1 MERFTTS
8 FTGYRKEEVN
18 KFVADC
24 IKQVEGM
31 IDSLK
36 AKDLEIE
43 KLKSDLEKYKSL
55 EESLNKAIIMAEDTS
70 SQIKRMATDESTR
83 IVNDAKRNASRIV
96 NEALMEAEKVQME
109 NAALKRNIIT
119 FKKRLRMILENQLE
133 MVDDIDHL
141 DMK

>member
-8 FTGYRKEEVN
+8 FSGYRKDEVN

-36 AKDLEIE
+36 AKDVEIE
-43 KLKSDLEKYKSL
+43 KLKSELEKYKSL
-55 EESLNKAIIMAEDTS
+55 EESLNKAILMAEDTS
-70 SQIKRMATDESTR
+70 SQIRRMANDESAR
-83 IVNDAKRNASRIV
+83 IVSDAKRNASRIV
-96 NEALMEAEKVQME
+96 NEALMQAEKVQME
-109 NAALKRNIIT
+109 NATLKRNIIT
-119 FKKRLRMILENQLE
+119 FKRRLKMLLENQLE

-141 DMK
+141 DMN

>member
-43 KLKSDLEKYKSL
+43 KLKSDLEKP
-55 EESLNKAIIMAEDTS
+55 
-70 SQIKRMATDESTR
+70 
-83 IVNDAKRNASRIV
+83 
-96 NEALMEAEKVQME
+96 
-109 NAALKRNIIT
+109 
-119 FKKRLRMILENQLE
+119 
-133 MVDDIDHL
+133 H
-141 DMK
+141 MKWKMLL